1 MKLSKIFFLPV
12 LVFMSSATYAQDL
25 FKTDDI
31 YAIKSVSLSDV
42 SHDGSSLIFITS
54 QADKKEDNF
63 NNTLYFLDLKSGK
76 KEVLLQSQG
85 DRGLS
90 FSSVKFSGDSKSI
103 YFLSSGYKASG
114 KNNTQV
120 WSLNLSNRIKR
131 RLTNYEG
138 NISDYDISE
147 DGSTI
152 AFIGRKK
159 SEDQDKIKT
168 PSPIVIDRYQFKRD
182 YEGFL
187 DNKRDHLYIFNTKS
201 RIEEQ
206 ITSGQRDHS
215 YPSISPNGESI
226 AYMTK
231 EGDFDRHNNWDIFI
245 KNIKGRCESQ
255 KSYTKE

>member
-1 MKLSKIFFLPV
+1 MKLNKIFILPV
-12 LVFMSSATYAQDL
+12 LVLFSWSIYAQDS

-31 YAIKSVSLSDV
+31 FDIKSVSLSDV

-54 QADKKEDNF
+54 QADIKEDDF
-63 NNTLYFLDLKSGK
+63 NSTLYFLDLKSGK
-76 KEVLLQSQG
+76 KEVLLQSHRG
-85 DRGLS
+85 RGLN
-90 FSSVKFSGDSKSI
+90 FTSVKLSGDSKSI

-131 RLTNYEG
+131 RLTNFDG
-138 NISDYDISE
+138 NISEFDISE

-159 SEDQDKIKT
+159 PEDQDMIKT

-187 DNKRDHLYIFNTKS
+187 GNKRDHLYVFLSLIH
-201 RIEEQ
+201 I
-206 ITSGQRDHS
+206 
-215 YPSISPNGESI
+215 
-226 AYMTK
+226 
-231 EGDFDRHNNWDIFI
+231 
-245 KNIKGRCESQ
+245 
-255 KSYTKE
+255 